1 MKTNV
6 VKLRELVEGMR
17 AALAEYDSAR
27 VPTCAAPC
35 KLCAAIAVSRD
46 HLRGLEQCLEQ
57 LEAEDQQGSA

>member
-1 MKTNV
+1 MKVNV

-17 AALAEYDSAR
+17 AALAEYDSAS
-27 VPTCAAPC
+27 VPCAAPC

-57 LEAEDQQGSA
+57 LEADERGSA